1 MIHDTV
7 KPQNRCT
14 TDDELEDD
22 NRDREKRPISDG
34 SDVSRPNFSFTIIV
48 FFFWTFFTVFACCKR
63 EKFITTFT
71 IRSYLIVG
79 QGLFFVFPI
88 CEFS

>member
-48 FFFWTFFTVFACCKR
+48 FFSGHFSQFLPVAK
-63 EKFITTFT
+63 EK
-71 IRSYLIVG
+71 SSL
-79 QGLFFVFPI
+79 QHSQFVHT
-88 CEFS
+88 